1 MVQGRVKRRQV
12 ATLLQE
18 RNVGVD
24 EVPVCVLCD
33 RQIPRGL
40 RDAHHLIPKSRGGS
54 TTVFMHRACH
64 KQIHALFTETELARH
79 YPSVQALRAHPEVD
93 RFINW
98 IKQKSNDLNPPT
110 RRSRKKGGYGK

>member
-1 MVQGRVKRRQV
+1 MVQGRVKRRQ
-12 ATLLQE
+12 AAALLQE
-18 RNVGVD
+18 RNVGND
-24 EVPVCVLCD
+24 EVPVCALCD
-33 RQIPRGL
+33 RQIPLGL
-40 RDAHHLIPKSRGGS
+40 RDAHHLIPKSRGGF

-79 YPSVQALRAHPEVD
+79 YPSVQALQAHPEIV

-110 RRSRKKGGYGK
+110 RRSRRKGEFSK